1 MCSPEEMPHDVV
13 TMNSRVKFRNLSDGE
28 VRVRTLVYPAK
39 MTDSNTQLSV
49 MAPVGAALL
58 GLRVGDSIHWEIP
71 GGVATHLEVLK
82 SNAARSCWRLPAL
95 IPSAQAITRFAQRMH
110 SHPLYAK
117 SAIFPG
123 SHCSLLLQNYSV
135 SVCGNNHGRSILHPD
150 RISDYGGDYRHGCP
164 LPRKPLLTI
173 ILLPASHSPDL
184 KPPSAPPLRFVH
196 RVPESPYG
204 TPLHVF
210 RKSHIPGRPLQ
221 TAYSG

>member
-1 MCSPEEMPHDVV
+1 MSRPTIIINDLDAERIDILLEQPAYAGLPIADALNAELDRAQMCSPEEMPHDVV

-58 GLRVGDSIHWEIP
+58 GLRVGDSIHWELP
-71 GGVATHLEVLK
+71 GGVATHLEVLELEYQPE
-82 SNAARSCWRLPAL
+82 SCWRLPAL

-135 SVCGNNHGRSILHPD
+135 AFVGITMAEAFYILIGFLIMAAIIVMAVLYLENHS
-150 RISDYGGDYRHGCP
+150 
-164 LPRKPLLTI
+164 
-173 ILLPASHSPDL
+173 
-184 KPPSAPPLRFVH
+184 
-196 RVPESPYG
+196 
-204 TPLHVF
+204 
-210 RKSHIPGRPLQ
+210 
-221 TAYSG
+221 